1 MAAIGA
7 QVRVLLVLVASVVF
21 WTTTSAANA
30 DRCENAR
37 YESKPRLF
45 VLTDI
50 SNEPDDQMSLVR
62 LLTHANELQIEGI
75 SAVTSV
81 WKNDS
86 LDLDTIFWVIGGYAN
101 VTQNLNSNVPESGVY
116 PSAEAV
122 ASRVYAGHPV
132 YGLAA
137 LDLEPSNA
145 SLALV
150 NATDASSEPL
160 WVSAW
165 GGTNVLAEA
174 LNYVQKSRSAEETAA
189 FVEKLRV
196 YSISDQDNAGPWIRA
211 NFPSLFYIVSI
222 HAFGEY
228 NQATWLGISS
238 DVDTGGPDASIVSND
253 WLQEHVR
260 IGPLGSYYPDIAYIM
275 EGDTP
280 SFLGLL
286 QNGLNT
292 PEHPEWGGWGG
303 RYKLVDAS
311 GLTGIFGNVA
321 DLSEGMDGKTY
332 FSQHTSIWRWRS
344 AFQYDFAA
352 RMQWTVNA
360 TDANHHPIAIVNN
373 TCGVGAL
380 EIQYRYGESIT
391 LDASTSYDPDGD
403 DLDFNWFHYREAAQ
417 TVTKRD
423 PLISPN
429 VTFTNVDSS
438 GSVVDIMV
446 NSNITAHII
455 LAIEDSRTM
464 SLTSYRRIILRPTA

>member
-1 MAAIGA
+1 MTASLAHL
-7 QVRVLLVLVASVVF
+7 RVLFALVASIIF
-21 WTTTSAANA
+21 RTTASTIGAG
-30 DRCENAR
+30 RCENAR
-37 YESKPRLF
+37 YQAKPRLF

-62 LLTHANELQIEGI
+62 LLTHANEIQIEGI
-75 SAVTSV
+75 AAVTSV

-86 LDLDTIFWVIGGYAN
+86 LDLDSIFWVIGGYAN
-101 VTQNLNSNVPESGVY
+101 VTENLNSNVPEAGVY
-116 PSAEAV
+116 PSAAEV
-122 ASRVYAGHPV
+122 AARVYAGHPV

-137 LDLEPSNA
+137 LELEPSNA
-145 SLALV
+145 SVALI
-150 NATDASSEPL
+150 NATDATSEPL

-174 LNYVQKSRSAEETAA
+174 LNYVRNSRSAEETAA
-189 FVEKLRV
+189 FVAKLRV

-211 NFPSLFYIVSI
+211 NFPSLFNIVSI

-228 NQATWLGISS
+228 NQATWIGISS
-238 DVDTGGPDASIVSND
+238 DVDTGGPDKTIVSND

-286 QNGLNT
+286 QNGLNA
-292 PEHPEWGGWGG
+292 PDHPEWGGWGG
-303 RYKLVDAS
+303 RYKPVDAS
-311 GLTGIFGNVA
+311 GLTGIFSNVA
-321 DLSEGMDGKTY
+321 DLAEGVDGKAY
-332 FSQHTSIWRWRS
+332 FSQHASIWRWRS

-360 TDANHHPIAIVNN
+360 TDANHHPIAIVND
-373 TCGVGAL
+373 TCGLDAL
-380 EIQYRYGESIT
+380 EVFYRFGETVT
-391 LDASTSYDPDGD
+391 LDASGSYDPDGD
-403 DLDFNWFHYREAAQ
+403 ELVFNWFHYREAAQ

-423 PLISPN
+423 PLVSPN

-438 GSVVDIMV
+438 GSVVEV
-446 NSNITAHII
+446 TVESNIVSAVI
-455 LAIEDSRTM
+455 LLVALI
-464 SLTSYRRIILRPTA
+464 PFC